1 MIVNI
6 VFGFIFL
13 FIGIGVS
20 LLIAK
25 YMRNKVLL
33 RDLLYELEHNLT
45 AVAPIVQGII
55 YSRLATLPT
64 SGAPSMD
71 KIIEPLRAETLSSMA
86 FNKARQAKSLSKLS
100 SQLKDELKA
109 VYQLVDKIK
118 KDLLIIEPPT
128 GLFSSSVKAWNVCHG
143 VSVKGYKGYKGI
155 FSFMPRPIEVLSQ
168 KLVSTAKH
176 LEQELA
182 ATRNFFYVAKNI
194 YGVLSKMYKRA
205 REVIHSYI

>member
-13 FIGIGVS
+13 FIGIEVS

-86 FNKARQAKSLSKLS
+86 FNKALQAKSLSKLS
-100 SQLKDELKA
+100 SQLNDELKA

-128 GLFSSSVKAWNVCHG
+128 GLFSSSVKAWNVCRG
-143 VSVKGYKGYKGI
+143 VSVKGYKGI

-168 KLVSTAKH
+168 KLVSAAKH

-194 YGVLSKMYKRA
+194 YRVLSKMYKRA

>member
-25 YMRNKVLL
+25 YTRDKVLL
-33 RDLLYELEHNLT
+33 RDLLYELEHNIT
-45 AVAPIVQGII
+45 AVTPTVQGII
-55 YSRLATLPT
+55 NIRLATLPT
-64 SGAPSMD
+64 SVAPSMD
-71 KIIEPLRAETLSSMA
+71 KIIEPLRAETLLSVA
-86 FNKARQAKSLSKLS
+86 FDKAWQEKSRLKLS
-100 SQLKDELKA
+100 SQLKAELEA
-109 VYQLVDKIK
+109 VYHQVDNLK
-118 KDLLIIEPPT
+118 KDLLYHRI
-128 GLFSSSVKAWNVCHG
+128 SV
-143 VSVKGYKGYKGI
+143 KGYKGI